1 MRQAVHPASKPMVVS
16 HQKENDPSKVSKNV
30 NKNAPV
36 PLKSTRPEVVK
47 CPLRPGATVP
57 HGAKTAAT
65 KTVPK
70 VGAPA
75 PFRFGPTKLK
85 STGLPQVKG
94 DSILDQNLKGTIVSN
109 KTTTTTTQTCASEVQ
124 LANREVLQE
133 TQYAVVGQ
141 TQLELSKSSVE
152 QHANGTGGLP
162 KVNSVNPVNKRNLV
176 RGPPPVPAS
185 SIMRSTVRPV
195 TKPELSPTSKASQQQ
210 GSSKVSKSAKA
221 QINQNLH
228 VPKASVLKQK
238 VKVAHDATGT
248 VPKLQHK
255 AKNQNPLARWWASGM
270 LPGPSAFKQSISSG
284 VKVVAKASITGV
296 QSQHRTE
303 DQSHL
308 SRQRT
313 TGAVPKS
320 SVCQQSNFSGTKA
333 VGKTNIATG
342 QQKDLKASRFS
353 QSNVRFS
360 RQQNSNVTRSTGVG
374 RKCESA
380 ASNKDREN
388 GVKLVDCSKGSA
400 ANVQSGQKVAR
411 TELLVSGGCRSV
423 NSSTVKR
430 TPVQWLHMESNALAT
445 GHGTTNTSSVKRTDL
460 LSSSERA
467 ASTSRKVEAEGLDS
481 EQGGQS
487 RSPETERRRKLNE
500 WLASKGRVYKRPS
513 MVLLAKTPAKERQTR
528 SFWGSIQ
535 EDDELHSLAD
545 QINQMLMECL
555 QLIKEGCPL
564 EEVNAALSKI
574 PKAEKFPK
582 YWICKAHLL
591 ERDSTLGVV
600 DLYEEAVKADV
611 KPLEELRAV
620 VLEIMKNANK
630 SSPVIVESNGRS
642 SAAAA
647 NGVEDLIS
655 LDLEDAAAAVAP
667 GNESPVTP
675 KFTVPR
681 IRSREQASSV
691 KYQISVTPRL
701 KDLLL
706 LSAGHEMKI
715 LTPVRRSLRI
725 EHASTRYPE
734 MLKDHDPC
742 VASLDEL
749 LLLDQTPCFLYRRN
763 EALLE
768 ESELDILQT

>member
-1 MRQAVHPASKPMVVS
+1 H
-16 HQKENDPSKVSKNV
+16 
-30 NKNAPV
+30 
-36 PLKSTRPEVVK
+36 
-47 CPLRPGATVP
+47 
-57 HGAKTAAT
+57 
-65 KTVPK
+65 
-70 VGAPA
+70 
-75 PFRFGPTKLK
+75 
-85 STGLPQVKG
+85 
-94 DSILDQNLKGTIVSN
+94 
-109 KTTTTTTQTCASEVQ
+109 
-124 LANREVLQE
+124 
-133 TQYAVVGQ
+133 
-141 TQLELSKSSVE
+141 
-152 QHANGTGGLP
+152 
-162 KVNSVNPVNKRNLV
+162 
-176 RGPPPVPAS
+176 
-185 SIMRSTVRPV
+185 
-195 TKPELSPTSKASQQQ
+195 
-210 GSSKVSKSAKA
+210 
-221 QINQNLH
+221 
-228 VPKASVLKQK
+228 
-238 VKVAHDATGT
+238 
-248 VPKLQHK
+248 
-255 AKNQNPLARWWASGM
+255 
-270 LPGPSAFKQSISSG
+270 
-284 VKVVAKASITGV
+284 
-296 QSQHRTE
+296 
-303 DQSHL
+303 
-308 SRQRT
+308 
-313 TGAVPKS
+313 
-320 SVCQQSNFSGTKA
+320 
-333 VGKTNIATG
+333 
-342 QQKDLKASRFS
+342 
-353 QSNVRFS
+353 
-360 RQQNSNVTRSTGVG
+360 
-374 RKCESA
+374 
-380 ASNKDREN
+380 
-388 GVKLVDCSKGSA
+388 
-400 ANVQSGQKVAR
+400 
-411 TELLVSGGCRSV
+411 
-423 NSSTVKR
+423 
-430 TPVQWLHMESNALAT
+430 
-445 GHGTTNTSSVKRTDL
+445 
-460 LSSSERA
+460 
-467 ASTSRKVEAEGLDS
+467 
-481 EQGGQS
+481 
-487 RSPETERRRKLNE
+487 RRKLNE